1 HGRGIGG
8 APLSLLYLLQKL
20 DRKKY
25 TPIVLCLYESE
36 AAELYRR
43 EGIETVIAKGIYE
56 FSHTYLS
63 WINMHNFYL
72 FVPQIVFFIPSIL
85 KAFFIIKKLR
95 PDIVHLN
102 SSTLM
107 PCAIGAKMAG
117 CKVVWHIREPI
128 HGGYFGLRKNFLRWG
143 IHRFS
148 DRVIAIF
155 KNDADQ
161 LMKTTPSPPFEGGER
176 GVVKSN
182 KIKVIYNFVDF
193 KRFNKDISGEI
204 FRSEFHLKK
213 DERAVGMLGGIAGT
227 KGAIEFIKSA
237 RIVKERIGNVKF
249 FIIGELPS
257 EIKGFF
263 RSFFVR
269 ITGMRH
275 YFSEMK
281 EFIVKEGLEKDVIFT
296 GVRTDIPNVIAGLDL
311 IVFPSTVPHFARPII
326 EAGAMGK
333 PVVASDIGGPRELVA
348 DGITGRLCQ
357 PGNVHILADAITD
370 ILSNDDISKKMG
382 EAGFQQAKD
391 KFNADK
397 NAKETF
403 LLYEGLLNENR

>member
-1 HGRGIGG
+1 MKKILYIHHGIGIGG

-20 DRKKY
+20 DREKY

-36 AAELYRR
+36 AADLYRR

-63 WINMHNFYL
+63 WINMQNFYI
-72 FVPQIVFFIPSIL
+72 FIPQILFFIPSIL

-128 HGGYFGLRKNFLRWG
+128 HRGYFGLRKNFLRWG

-148 DRVIAIF
+148 DRVIAIC
-155 KNDADQ
+155 KNDASYLFQSD
-161 LMKTTPSPPFEGGER
+161 
-176 GVVKSN
+176 
-182 KIKVIYNFVDF
+182 KIRVIYNFVDF

-213 DERAVGMLGGIAGT
+213 DERAIGMLGGIAESKGT
-227 KGAIEFIKSA
+227 MEFVKAAGLVRKRIES
-237 RIVKERIGNVKF
+237 VKF
-249 FIIGELPS
+249 FVIGELPS

-281 EFIVKEGLEKDVIFT
+281 EFIVKEGLEKDIIFT
-296 GVRTDIPNVIAGLDL
+296 GERSDIPHVIAGLDL
-311 IVFPSTVPHFARPII
+311 IVFPSIVPHFARPVI

-357 PGNVHILADAITD
+357 PGNVHILAEAITD
-370 ILSNDDISKKMG
+370 ILINVDISKKMG

-391 KFNADK
+391 KFDADK

-403 LLYEGLLNENR
+403 LLYEGLV